1 MGTFEEEFIRGVGK
15 GIAVNRANQA
25 VKAHKK
31 IAKEAELT
39 RKAQQQEAAYAAETA
54 HEMRKQTAS
63 IERQERLVAETE
75 REKQE
80 TEKKKQQLL
89 NKELAAAEYKERV
102 EATQRAIAKQAYKYE
117 TELTSIARAGVNT
130 VDEYLDYLEL
140 SKSVYSMREE
150 NKDFLEEH
158 FSREA
163 VEGIDTVEEKAHQLR
178 QSLQLSEFETT
189 VDSIRENLQR
199 QNQLKASLNEISAK
213 RSEIAAM
220 IQSNQKNEEGAQK
233 KIVEARAKRKALT
246 DEAAAGWANIIAK
259 WKDQVSDS
267 TLEALE
273 NKQPQ
278 DLSLESPPAADSAKR
293 LACLVLIPAAVYC
306 AVALSM
312 PGSAGLI

>member
-1 MGTFEEEFIRGVGK
+1 MSQNDDMYRTVRDSIALNEQKKIR
-15 GIAVNRANQA
+15 
-25 VKAHKK
+25 KAHDK
-31 IAKEAELT
+31 IARETELT
-39 RKAQQQEAAYAAETA
+39 RIAEQQTA
-54 HEMRKQTAS
+54 HFASVTAQESQKQTAE
-63 IERQERLVAETE
+63 IERQTRAIEETQRKE
-75 REKQE
+75 
-80 TEKKKQQLL
+80 QQRIDR
-89 NKELAAAEYKERV
+89 ELAQAEQKERV
-102 EATQRAIAKQAYKYE
+102 EATQRALAKQAYQHE
-117 TELTSIARAGVNT
+117 TALTAIARAGVNT

-158 FSREA
+158 FSRET
-163 VEGIDTVEEKAHQLR
+163 VQGIDTVEEKAQQLR

-220 IQSNQKNEEGAQK
+220 IQSNQKNVEAAQN
-233 KIVEARAKRKALT
+233 KIVAARAKRKALT

-273 NKQPQ
+273 NKQTQ
-278 DLSLESPPAADSAKR
+278 DLSLESPPAADAAKR

-312 PGSAGLI
+312 QGSAGLI